1 MVGRDRAGCAP
12 PDMRTGRASRS
23 LSQLLHALEE
33 SRQGLA
39 RQRHTL
45 ADSVAALRSQT
56 LELVASAA
64 RLNRTRLD
72 LQAGDPPVS
81 LLLDNVRHLVFRRAF
96 RQKHERPPRAP
107 VLLFYGDV
115 AAIFGPHRKL
125 SLTEWYRRIHS
136 QDRAAYRAAERGRER
151 CAQGYTIEYRYNMIP
166 RQAGVCLTATSSIS
180 PNRNARRKSL
190 KTRPNTSGVST
201 ATVALFS

>member
-1 MVGRDRAGCAP
+1 VGRDRAGCAP
-12 PDMRTGRASRS
+12 PDMRTELSSRP
-23 LSQLLHALEE
+23 LSDLLHALEE
-33 SRQGLA
+33 SRKGLA

-96 RQKHERPPRAP
+96 RQKREWPPRAP

-115 AAIFGPHRKL
+115 GAILGPHRKL
-125 SLTEWYRRIHS
+125 SLTEWFRRIHS
-136 QDRAAYRAAERGRER
+136 QDRAAYRAAERGREHW
-151 CAQGYTIEYRYNMIP
+151 AQGYTRAER
-166 RQAGVCLTATSSIS
+166 TAIRS
-180 PNRNARRKSL
+180 
-190 KTRPNTSGVST
+190 
-201 ATVALFS
+201 